1 MDGFK
6 RRIMMEINN
15 NYNNI
20 ADLHLQQDQAKIN
33 EQKLQ
38 NSANSDSG
46 ELEKVAAEFTSVL
59 IDQMFSAMENTLTDD
74 NELLDGGYAEDV
86 FSDMLYKE
94 YSQMAGKQG
103 VLASLNQAL
112 VKQLRAAEGKNNFE
126 GDQNIT
132 EE

>member
-1 MDGFK
+1 
-6 RRIMMEINN
+6 MEINN

>member
-1 MDGFK
+1 
-6 RRIMMEINN
+6 MEINN

-38 NSANSDSG
+38 NSADSDSG
-46 ELEKVAAEFTSVL
+46 ELEKLAAEFTSVL
-59 IDQMFSAMENTLTDD
+59 IDQMFSAMKNTLADD

-86 FSDMLYKE
+86 FSNMLYKE

-112 VKQLRAAEGKNNFE
+112 VKQLRGTEGNINSE
-126 GDQNIT
+126 GDQNT
-132 EE
+132 AEE

>member
-20 ADLHLQQDQAKIN
+20 ADLHLQQDQAKID
-33 EQKLQ
+33 EQKIK
-38 NSANSDSG
+38 NSANSDGG

-59 IDQMFSAMENTLTDD
+59 IDQMFSAMKNTLTDD

-112 VKQLRAAEGKNNFE
+112 VKQLRAAEGKINSE
-126 GDQNIT
+126 GDQNIS

>member
-1 MDGFK
+1 
-6 RRIMMEINN
+6 MMEINN

-20 ADLHLQQDQAKIN
+20 ADLHLQQDQAKID
-33 EQKLQ
+33 EQKIK

-59 IDQMFSAMENTLTDD
+59 IDQMFSAMKNTLTDD

-112 VKQLRAAEGKNNFE
+112 VKQLRAAEGKINHE
-126 GDQNIT
+126 GDQNIA

>member
-1 MDGFK
+1 
-6 RRIMMEINN
+6 MEINN

-20 ADLHLQQDQAKIN
+20 ADLHLQQDQAKID
-33 EQKLQ
+33 EQKIK

-59 IDQMFSAMENTLTDD
+59 IDQMFSAMKNTLTDD

-112 VKQLRAAEGKNNFE
+112 VKQLRAAEGKINHE
-126 GDQNIT
+126 GDQNIA

>member
-1 MDGFK
+1 
-6 RRIMMEINN
+6 MEINN

-20 ADLHLQQDQAKIN
+20 ADLHLQQNQARI
-33 EQKLQ
+33 EEEKLQ
-38 NSANSDSG
+38 RGTGTKSG

-59 IDQMFSAMENTLTDD
+59 VDQMFSAMKNTLADD

-103 VLASLNQAL
+103 VLASLNEAL
-112 VKQLRAAEGKNNFE
+112 VKQLKAAEGNLSSQV
-126 GDQNIT
+126 D
-132 EE
+132 